1 MDIDSITLVYFSPTR
16 TTRRIVEG
24 VALGLRAPEVQT
36 IDLTPAEAA
45 RQTFSANP
53 RGLTV
58 IGSPVYAGRIPADML
73 ARFSNIKG
81 CGGPAVVLVAYGNR
95 AYEDALL
102 ELRDLALDA
111 GFQPIAAGAFIGEH
125 SYSQEATPIAPGRPD
140 RADIEEAV
148 AFGEAV
154 REKLRRIST
163 LGATL
168 GSAPPIQVPGNYPYK
183 ESGLASGI
191 APATDAARCNGCG
204 ECVSLC
210 PVGAISADDPC
221 LVHAESCIRCCAC
234 VKFCPTGAKT
244 MDHAKIN
251 QFRDYLTQN
260 HKAPKKPETY
270 L

>member
-1 MDIDSITLVYFSPTR
+1 MDIDLMTLVYFSPTR

-24 VALGLRAPEVQT
+24 VAMGLRAPEVQI

-45 RQTFSANP
+45 RQTFPANP

-58 IGSPVYAGRIPADML
+58 IGSPVYAGRIPADMV
-73 ARFSNIKG
+73 ARFRNIKG
-81 CGGPAVVLVAYGNR
+81 CGEAAVVLVTYGNR

-102 ELRDLALDA
+102 ELRDLALNA

-125 SYSQEATPIAPGRPD
+125 SYSQETTPIALGRPD
-140 RADIEEAV
+140 LADIEEAA
-148 AFGEAV
+148 AFGERV
-154 REKLRRIST
+154 REKLRRISS
-163 LGATL
+163 LGL
-168 GSAPPIQVPGNYPYK
+168 APPIQVPGNFPYK

-204 ECVSLC
+204 ECIALC

-221 LVHAESCIRCCAC
+221 QVHPDTCIRCCAC
-234 VKFCPTGAKT
+234 VKFCPTGAKA

-251 QFRDYLTQN
+251 QFREYLTLN
-260 HKAPKKPETY
+260 HKAPKKPEIY

>member
-45 RQTFSANP
+45 SQTFSVNP

-58 IGSPVYAGRIPADML
+58 IGSPVYAGRIPADMR
-73 ARFSNIKG
+73 ARFGNLKG

-102 ELRDLALDA
+102 ELRDLALNA

-125 SYSQEATPIAPGRPD
+125 SYSREATPIALGRPD
-140 RADIEEAV
+140 RADLEAAT
-148 AFGEAV
+148 AFGAKV
-154 REKLRRIST
+154 REKLGRLST
-163 LGATL
+163 PA
-168 GSAPPIQVPGNYPYK
+168 SAPPVQVPGNFPYK
-183 ESGLASGI
+183 DLTLTSGV
-191 APATDAARCNGCG
+191 APVTDVAECSRCGD
-204 ECVSLC
+204 CVSLC
-210 PVGAISADDPC
+210 PVGAIPVDDPTQ
-221 LVHAESCIRCCAC
+221 VQPEKCIRCCAC

-251 QFRDYLTQN
+251 QFREYLTLN
-260 HKAPKKPETY
+260 HKAPKKPETF

>member
-73 ARFSNIKG
+73 ARFRNIKG

-102 ELRDLALDA
+102 ELRDLALNA

-125 SYSQEATPIAPGRPD
+125 SYSQETTPIAQGRPD
-140 RADIEEAV
+140 RADMEEAT
-148 AFGEAV
+148 AFGELV
-154 REKLRRIST
+154 REKLRRLST
-163 LGATL
+163 LA
-168 GSAPPIQVPGNYPYK
+168 SAPPIHVPGNFPYK
-183 ESGLASGI
+183 ELSLSSGI
-191 APATDAARCNGCG
+191 APVTDAAKCSRCG
-204 ECVSLC
+204 ECISLC
-210 PVGAISADDPC
+210 PVGAISADDPTQ
-221 LVHAESCIRCCAC
+221 ARADRCIRCCAC
-234 VKFCPTGAKT
+234 VKFCPSGAKV
-244 MDHAKIN
+244 MDHAKVN
-251 QFRDYLTQN
+251 QFREYLTLN
-260 HKAPKKPETY
+260 HKDPKKPETY